1 VSPYTVGLV
10 GAGGIAH
17 AHLPAWLEL
26 GADVVVH
33 SLVGAD
39 ELVAQHGGRVV
50 GSLEELLAQSD
61 AVDICT
67 PTPSHRDLV
76 LAAAAA
82 GKDVVCEKPL
92 ALTVDDVTT
101 MIDACAAAGVALY
114 PGHVV
119 RYFPAYAAMHDAVE
133 AGTLGTLAV
142 QRFQRIGAAPRM
154 AWFHDDEQSGGIVMD
169 QMIHDLD
176 FARWNAGEVVRV
188 HATRSAGPGDGT
200 GPALPVSAQVI
211 LTHRSGA
218 ISYVTGVWGHADVT
232 FQTRFEVV
240 GDQGLLQHDS
250 ADHQP
255 LTTNGFP
262 AEAGSGY
269 RPGVPHSESP
279 YLTEIREF
287 HRAFRDG
294 IQPRVTAEDGRAAVA
309 IAAAANESLRSGAAV
324 DLEVRS

>member
-1 VSPYTVGLV
+1 VSPYTVGLI

-17 AHLPAWLEL
+17 AHLPAWLQL

-33 SLVGAD
+33 SLVGAP
-39 ELVAQHGGRVV
+39 ELVAEHGGRVV
-50 GSLEELLAQSD
+50 DSLEELLALSD
-61 AVDICT
+61 AVDVCT
-67 PTPSHRDLV
+67 PTPTHRDLV

-82 GKDVVCEKPL
+82 GRHVVCEKPL
-92 ALTVDDVTT
+92 ALTVDDVTA
-101 MIDACAAAGVALY
+101 MIDACAAAGVSLY

-119 RYFPAYAAMHDAVE
+119 RYFPAYAAMHDAV
-133 AGTLGTLAV
+133 ADGTLGALAV

-176 FARWNAGEVVRV
+176 FARWTAGEVVRV
-188 HATRSAGPGDGT
+188 HATRTTGSEGGD
-200 GPALPVSAQVI
+200 GPALPVTAQVI

-218 ISYVTGVWGHADVT
+218 ISYVTGTWGHADVT

-255 LTTNGFP
+255 FSANGLP
-262 AEAGSGY
+262 AVAGSGY
-269 RPGVPHSESP
+269 RPTVPYSESP
-279 YLTEIREF
+279 YLSEIREF
-287 HRAFRDG
+287 HRAFREG
-294 IQPRVTAEDGRAAVA
+294 VEPRVSALDGRAAVA
-309 IAAAANESLRSGAAV
+309 IAAAANASIRSGSAV
-324 DLEVRS
+324 DLEVLS